1 MLLLSFA
8 FLIVPNFNPFTD
20 QDSLEDI
27 KSIPLPGNSR
37 NLLHNGQSGSD
48 LPDTENPYGITVKPN
63 APWEIPPKTPALP
76 ELKRATYHRSVEE
89 EVETEEDREEGV
101 PEKLVY
107 VQIEKSVDSAD
118 APSNLTFVSTEA
130 EFKPPS
136 NVKTK
141 HTKEK
146 VEKRHDL

>member
-1 MLLLSFA
+1 M
-8 FLIVPNFNPFTD
+8 
-20 QDSLEDI
+20 
-27 KSIPLPGNSR
+27 
-37 NLLHNGQSGSD
+37 
-48 LPDTENPYGITVKPN
+48 
-63 APWEIPPKTPALP
+63 
-76 ELKRATYHRSVEE
+76 
-89 EVETEEDREEGV
+89 EEDREEGLPV

-107 VQIEKSVDSAD
+107 VQIEKSTDNAD